1 MYEEWVITR
10 WETPVGDIDRLL
22 MVSLIDRQ
30 GELQLVVEAFRA
42 SNRPRWRVTFR
53 DYPAYRNI
61 DERYRDALWRWL
73 DASAQRCGTTFTVRE
88 SPAFSSWGAT
98 YLGDVNRHLR
108 HFVVSTADDV
118 IEVLSAGEPV
128 WEVSEAAGAA
138 DPLPGKARHLYLGED
153 DAEIA
158 ELAAELKRRNRIE

>member
-22 MVSLIDRQ
+22 MVSLVDRQ

-42 SNRPRWRVTFR
+42 PNRPRWRVTFR

-73 DASAQRCGTTFTVRE
+73 DASAQRCGATFTVSE

-98 YLGDVNRHLR
+98 YFDDVNRHRR
-108 HFVVSTADDV
+108 HFVISTADDV
-118 IEVLSAGEPV
+118 IEVLSAGEPIWRCQSQPV
-128 WEVSEAAGAA
+128 PTNHCPARLVICISEKTT
-138 DPLPGKARHLYLGED
+138 PKL
-153 DAEIA
+153 
-158 ELAAELKRRNRIE
+158 RNWRQS